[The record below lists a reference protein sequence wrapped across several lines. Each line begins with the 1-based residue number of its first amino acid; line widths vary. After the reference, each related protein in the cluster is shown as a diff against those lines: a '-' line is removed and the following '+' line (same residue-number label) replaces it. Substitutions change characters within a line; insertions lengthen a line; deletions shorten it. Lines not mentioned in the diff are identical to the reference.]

1 MGTLYQ
7 RSATLVAA
15 VVLGCLAAAHVRL
28 IYSGNGS
35 VLYWNQ
41 PQSVGIVLNKN
52 GSDDVAN
59 GSDIIALRNAI
70 AAWNEV
76 DGTPAALIEN
86 TSAGA
91 QVRTDYASN
100 DIHLMLFDED
110 GSSGWFP
117 SGSGTVAITPISFY
131 IGGSIIDADVLFNGR
146 DYGFTTSGQSGR
158 FDIQDVA
165 THELGHLLGLDHS
178 GVVGASM
185 YPYVDPRVILHRSLS
200 LDDAHGLRAMYP
212 SGSFGSVTGNL
223 TYGTGGGVPG
233 AHLIIR
239 DSAGRTVGATIS
251 SPTGSFTLRA
261 LDAGIYRVWAHP
273 LDQPVSAANLTAG
286 HSIAT
291 NFEATDLG
299 PVSVSAGNS
308 ASIGTQSVGANVSLS
323 LGRVADDYPL
333 RVISG
338 QTVALLVRG
347 SGLVGGSSLLAADP
361 TISLVPTSWGSSYV
375 QFQVTVPSGA
385 LPGHIDLLVTN
396 SAGDQDLLPGALEV
410 TPPDPVVANVSP
422 ATGDSNGGAS
432 LTLTGSNFRSGS
444 RVVLG
449 DRVYVDGGQS
459 GCSVLNSTTI
469 TLTLQATVVGLHDVV
484 VIDPSGVEGR
494 AVSAFASQ
502 GLPVIASL
510 FPVAGD
516 SAGGTLLVL
525 SGANFV
531 SGSSVTIGGVN
542 QTSINVISSD
552 RLEVVTEPGTPGG
565 PYLLRLTNPDTA
577 TASTAFTYV
586 NQDDPLVSQVTPA
599 SGTEQGG
606 ETITI
611 AGSGF
616 TPATLVRFGAHPDTG
631 AGGVPASSVQFVD
644 ASTLV
649 VVTPASSSSLETV
662 LVKDGATQQ
671 GNLQGSAFAFL
682 GTTVTKV
689 GFGSCHA
696 VGPAGPLDRQAAWD
710 ALLWIFMLVGASCLH
725 RRIS

>member
-1 MGTLYQ
+1 MRTLYQ

-15 VVLGCLAAAHVRL
+15 VVLTCLATAHVRL
-28 IYSGNGS
+28 IYSGNGN

-41 PQSVGIVLNKN
+41 PQSVSIVLNKN

-59 GSDIIALRNAI
+59 GSDIVALRNAV

-76 DGTPAALIEN
+76 DGTPAALLEN
-86 TSAGA
+86 ASAGA
-91 QVRTDYASN
+91 QVRTDYASD

-117 SGSGTVAITPISFY
+117 GGSGTVAITPISFY
-131 IGGSIIDADVLFNGR
+131 TAGSIIDADVLFNGR

-178 GVVGASM
+178 GMLGASM
-185 YPYVDPRVILHRSLS
+185 YPYVDPTVILHRSLS
-200 LDDAHGLRAMYP
+200 LDDVHGLRAMYP

-223 TYGTGGGVPG
+223 TYGSGGGVPG

-251 SPTGSFTLRA
+251 SNTGSFTLRA
-261 LDAGIYRVWAHP
+261 LDPGSYRVWAHP

-299 PVSVSAGNS
+299 SVIVTAGNNTG
-308 ASIGTQSVGANVSLS
+308 IGTQSLGGNVSLS

-338 QTVALLVRG
+338 QTVSRLVRG
-347 SGLVGGSSLLAADP
+347 SGLVSGSSLLAADP
-361 TISLVPTSWGSSYV
+361 TISLVPTNWGNSYV

-410 TPPDPVVANVSP
+410 TPPDPLVGNVSP
-422 ATGDSNGGAS
+422 ATGDSNGGSS
-432 LTLTGSNFRSGS
+432 LTLTGSNFRAGS
-444 RVVLG
+444 RVVVG
-449 DRVYVDGGQS
+449 DRVYADGALN

-469 TLTLQATVVGLHDVV
+469 TLSLQATVVGVHDVV

-494 AVSAFASQ
+494 ALSAFSSQ

-516 SAGGTLLVL
+516 SDGGTLLVL
-525 SGANFV
+525 SGANFAA
-531 SGSSVTIGGVN
+531 GGNVTINGVP
-542 QTSINVISSD
+542 QTDINVASPD
-552 RLEVVTEPGTPGG
+552 RLEIITEPGTPGG
-565 PYLLRLTNPDTA
+565 PYVLRLTNPDMA
-577 TASTAFTYV
+577 TAAAAFTYV
-586 NQDDPLVSQVTPA
+586 NQDDPVVGQVVPA
-599 SGTEQGG
+599 SGTEHGG

-611 AGSGF
+611 VGSGF
-616 TPATLVRFGAHPDTG
+616 TPATLVRFGVHPDTG
-631 AGGVPASSVQFVD
+631 AGGLPASSVQFVD

-662 LVKDGATQQ
+662 MVKDGATEQ
-671 GNLQGSAFAFL
+671 GDLQGSAFAFL
-682 GTTVTKV
+682 GTTVTTV

-696 VGPAGPLDRQAAWD
+696 VAPSGPLDRQDAWD
-710 ALLWIFMLVGASCLH
+710 ALLWIFMLVGASVLH
-725 RRIS
+725 RRTS